1 MIALQGVARLS
12 LTSPARVISMAS
24 RALIE
29 FELRVRT
36 EGRPDEDE
44 PNGDCLIEGCTELTN
59 MLASDSFIEHRRLYG
74 DNCAL
79 DVKFAV
85 LINAVEARVD
95 IKVLSLGAIASGINL
110 KVYGKTS
117 GFSEVIRLFEGAS
130 PKPGVVMS
138 FAVAVDTH
146 NYLDVCIEGSSEDN
160 PVLGRKEKKPASR
173 SWWKCSFGSDYHDMD
188 KEVAELGEFAVVSV
202 NVNWKSYRKK
212 ESLRE

>member
-95 IKVLSLGAIASGINL
+95 IKVLLGAIASGINL
-110 KVYGKTS
+110 KVYAKTS

-146 NYLDVCIEGSSEDN
+146 NYLDVYIEGSSEDN
-160 PVLGRKEKKPASR
+160 PVLGQKEKKPASR